1 MTSILIMGGRVID
14 PASKLDAVTNVLIED
29 GRIKALGS
37 TVPKG
42 YQVIDAR
49 GLIVVP
55 GMVDMHVHL
64 REPGK
69 EDEETIASG
78 ASAAVAGGFTSVAC
92 MPNTDPPIDNE
103 AMVEFVYLQAKRC
116 GKANV
121 FPIAAATKGTKGEE
135 LSEMGQLVRGG
146 AVAFSDD
153 GMPITN
159 ADVMRRVLQY
169 AGMFDRAVVA
179 HCEDLNLSRDGVM
192 NEGRMSTVLG
202 LPGMPAVAEEIM
214 VHRDIMLAAATGCR
228 IHIAHVST
236 AGTVELVRRAKEKGI
251 KVTAEATPH
260 HLVLDDTYLQTF
272 DPNFKMNPPLRTR
285 EDVMALRRGLADGTI
300 DAIASDHAPHSPE
313 EKDVEFSAAPF
324 GVIGL
329 ETVLPIV
336 MTELVGKGV
345 LSLPDA
351 IAKLTVNP
359 ARILGIPRGTLAP
372 GAVADVTIL
381 DTNRE
386 YIIDPGK
393 FLSKSRNCPF
403 AGWKVKGCATI
414 VLVSGRVV
422 AGGERIS

>member
-14 PASKLDAVTNVLIED
+14 PAAKLDAVTNVLIEE

-37 TVPKG
+37 AAPKG

-55 GMVDMHVHL
+55 GLVDMHVHL

-78 ASAAVAGGFTSVAC
+78 AGAAVAGGFTSVAC
-92 MPNTDPPIDNE
+92 MPNTDPAIDNE

-153 GMPITN
+153 GAAIAN
-159 ADVMRRVLQY
+159 ADVMRRALEY
-169 AGMFDRAVVA
+169 AGMFDRAIVT
-179 HCEDLNLSRDGVM
+179 HCEDRNLSRDGVM
-192 NEGRMSTVLG
+192 NEGHMSTILG
-202 LPGMPAVAEEIM
+202 LPGMPVVAEETI
-214 VHRDIMLAAATGCR
+214 VHRDITLSAATGSR
-228 IHIAHVST
+228 VHIAHVST
-236 AGTVELVRRAKEKGI
+236 AGSVELVRRAKEKRI
-251 KVTAEATPH
+251 RVTAEATPH

-272 DPNFKMNPPLRTR
+272 DPNFKMNPPLRTK
-285 EDVMALRRGLADGTI
+285 EDVAALRQGLADGTL

-329 ETVLPIV
+329 ETVLPLVI
-336 MTELVGKGV
+336 TELVGKGV
-345 LSLPDA
+345 LPLSDA
-351 IAKLTVNP
+351 IAKLTMNP
-359 ARILGIPRGTLAP
+359 AKILGIPRGTLGP
-372 GAVADVTIL
+372 GSVADVTII
-381 DTNRE
+381 DVNHK
-386 YIIDPGK
+386 YVIDPTK

-403 AGWKVKGCATI
+403 AGREVKGRATTVI
-414 VLVSGRVV
+414 VGGRVV
-422 AGGERIS
+422 VG